1 MRGRVGPQSAHMQ
14 PLITPTTVI
23 NGGDEDNLYKI
34 QFFLFVERTNRR
46 REIICW
52 LGERIQDCAKEFLLW
67 CQFLFLVLTKIQ
79 FSMNNMYNT
88 SSCDI
93 ASTLLYCYY
102 WWYIC
107 SNPSFFIGQVLLT
120 TDVWSSLWDVFY
132 CDVGPPI
139 LVCWYT
145 RSSVGTHG
153 RLSGGN
159 TYIAWLITLLC
170 SITMTPLVA
179 AQHNNTVELIV
190 PLLIM
195 RASLPFICQ
204 LTRATT
210 RTRFSWVGVE

>member
-1 MRGRVGPQSAHMQ
+1 MLAWRTLTTLCKRIVIMVSISFLSRDKN
-14 PLITPTTVI
+14 PLFPEQYVQYI
-23 NGGDEDNLYKI
+23 DM
-34 QFFLFVERTNRR
+34 
-46 REIICW
+46 W
-52 LGERIQDCAKEFLLW
+52 LISPPHC
-67 CQFLFLVLTKIQ
+67 
-79 FSMNNMYNT
+79 N
-88 SSCDI
+88 
-93 ASTLLYCYY
+93 Y
-102 WWYIC
+102 WWY

-145 RSSVGTHG
+145 QSSVGTHG
-153 RLSGGN
+153 RMSGGN
-159 TYIAWLITLLC
+159 TYIAWLITLLW

-190 PLLIM
+190 LLLIM
-195 RASLPFICQ
+195 GASLPFICQ